1 VAEGAVGGE
10 AVEGSFQGISG
21 CLMGINFPKHLV
33 FCRAAPYYWPP
44 IMVLFTRRFVLV
56 VALCVLALSSRAAPL
71 AKHVFIISLDGGK
84 PAAIE
89 RSQMP
94 ALKRLVA
101 EGAHTWTANTIFPSM
116 TLPGH
121 TSMLTGVG
129 PEKHQILWNGWVP
142 TNGVVRVPTVFSEA
156 KRAGFSTAMF
166 VGKEKFCHLLL
177 PNSVDK
183 FDYNGTVASRVIKS
197 DNGDVKVKPGET
209 SLAEQVAQ
217 DAANYIVQYKPSLCF
232 IHFADPD
239 VVGHKS
245 GWDSPEQLKAFAK
258 TDAAL
263 KVILKA
269 IRKAG
274 ITEETVVIISADH
287 GGHGKVH
294 GTKSPEDMHIPW
306 IAWGKGVKPGFTI
319 TAPVTTCDTT
329 ATALWLLN
337 VPCPASLDG
346 QPVTSAFQ

>member
-1 VAEGAVGGE
+1 MV
-10 AVEGSFQGISG
+10 SFIR
-21 CLMGINFPKHLV
+21 
-33 FCRAAPYYWPP
+33 RA
-44 IMVLFTRRFVLV
+44 ILV
-56 VALCVLALSSRAAPL
+56 VALGVLALNSRAAPL

-94 ALKRLVA
+94 TLRRLVA
-101 EGAHTWTANTIFPSM
+101 EGAHTWTANTIFPSL

-129 PEKHQILWNGWVP
+129 PDKHHILWNGWVP
-142 TNGVVRVPTVFSEA
+142 TNGTVRVPTVFSEA
-156 KRAGFSTAMF
+156 KRAGYSTAMF

-177 PNSVDK
+177 PNSVDE
-183 FDYNGTVASRVIKS
+183 FDFNGTVASAVIKNE
-197 DNGDVKVKPGET
+197 DGDGKAKPGEA
-209 SLAEQVAQ
+209 SLAENVAR
-217 DAANYIVQYKPSLCF
+217 DAAAYIVQYKPNLCF

-239 VVGHKS
+239 VVGHKF
-245 GWDSPEQLKAFAK
+245 GWDSPEQLRAFAR
-258 TDAAL
+258 TDGAL

-274 ITEETVVIISADH
+274 IKQETVVIISADH
-287 GGHGKVH
+287 GGHGKGH
-294 GTKSPEDMHIPW
+294 GTRSPEDMHIPW
-306 IAWGKGVKPGFTI
+306 IAWGKGVKPAFTI

-346 QPVTSAFQ
+346 RPVTSAFQ

>member
-1 VAEGAVGGE
+1 MCWVA
-10 AVEGSFQGISG
+10 
-21 CLMGINFPKHLV
+21 L
-33 FCRAAPYYWPP
+33 YYCPP
-44 IMVLFTRRFVLV
+44 IMAFIERRLVLV
-56 VALCVLALSSRAAPL
+56 VVLCVLALSSRAAPQ

-84 PAAIE
+84 PAAIV

-94 ALKRLVA
+94 TLRRLVA
-101 EGAHTWTANTIFPSM
+101 EGAHTWTANTIFPSL
-116 TLPGH
+116 TLPSH

-142 TNGVVRVPTVFSEA
+142 TNGTVRVPTVFSEA
-156 KRAGFSTAMF
+156 KRAGYSTAMF
-166 VGKEKFCHLLL
+166 VGKEKLCHLLR

-183 FDYNGTVASRVIKS
+183 FDLNGTVPSRVIKGEH
-197 DNGDVKVKPGET
+197 GDVKVKQGET
-209 SLAEQVAQ
+209 SLAESVAR
-217 DAANYIVQYKPSLCF
+217 DAAAYIVQYKPSLCF

-239 VVGHKS
+239 VVGHKF
-245 GWDSPEQLKAFAK
+245 GWDSPEQLEVFTR

-263 KVILKA
+263 NVVVKA

-274 ITEETVVIISADH
+274 IKEETVVIISADH
-287 GGHGKVH
+287 GGHGKTH
-294 GTKSPEDMHIPW
+294 GSNSPEDMQIPW

-319 TAPVTTCDTT
+319 TAPITTCDTA

-346 QPVTSAFQ
+346 QPVTSAFH